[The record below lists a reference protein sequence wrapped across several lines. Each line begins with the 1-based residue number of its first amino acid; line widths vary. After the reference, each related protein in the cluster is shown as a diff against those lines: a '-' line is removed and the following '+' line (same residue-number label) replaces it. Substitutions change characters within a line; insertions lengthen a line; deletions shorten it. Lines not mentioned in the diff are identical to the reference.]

1 MDRLWASQRSISE
14 AHGVQKRDKRAFCF
28 RQTLHIS
35 TCSRCYGHR
44 PHAFP
49 SPHAKSICSTPVPV
63 PSSMPATPINMFL
76 ARGARHPR
84 AHASPAAVV
93 AVSKLSDVSSS
104 LVGNLPVVACLPGA
118 FVPAGLNQSTID
130 DYKKSGALV
139 FYDASAPLQL
149 LLTQEQNRKFLT
161 SLMSGAFK
169 IGDVR

>member
-1 MDRLWASQRSISE
+1 MSQQAQQFRSARSTKSR
-14 AHGVQKRDKRAFCF
+14 QKSFLLP
-28 RQTLHIS
+28 TEMHIS

-49 SPHAKSICSTPVPV
+49 SPHAKAICSTPVPV
-63 PSSMPATPINMFL
+63 PSTMPATPINKFL

-84 AHASPAAVV
+84 VHGSPAAVA

-104 LVGNLPVVACLPGA
+104 LVGNLTFVACLSGA
-118 FVPAGLNQSTID
+118 VVRAGQNQSTTD
-130 DYKKSGALV
+130 DYKKGGALV
-139 FYDASAPLQL
+139 FYDASSPLKL

-169 IGDVR
+169 ISDVR